1 MHELSIVS
9 NLFELLEE
17 QAKEAGAQKITLVK
31 LKVGVLS
38 GVVPELLQTAFDIY
52 KKDTIAAEAELIIET
67 VPLRLLCHQC
77 HQETTQDDIVFTCAY
92 CGSTHL
98 EKKEGTELILE
109 KIELEIDD

>member
-1 MHELSIVS
+1 MHELSIVA
-9 NLFELLEE
+9 NLFELLKE

-52 KKDTIAAEAELIIET
+52 KKDTIATEAELIIET

-77 HQETTQDDIVFTCAY
+77 HQETIRDDIVFTCAH
-92 CGSTHL
+92 CGSTRL